1 MEYKTMVHISFWL
14 FINLLIVRI
23 TADEE
28 RYFLHAKSGAKLQSY
43 IWRPKQGE
51 PVKALVFISHGY
63 AELMTPYYNQLA
75 IDGSKAGLVM
85 FGHDHVGHG
94 RSNGKRAQA
103 GNIQDYVDPVI
114 QHCREVKFKYPDAPL
129 FIIGHSMGGLIAL
142 LTILQTQVSNFF
154 NYSS

>member
-1 MEYKTMVHISFWL
+1 MEYKTMAHMSFWL
-14 FINLLIVRI
+14 LINLLIVRI
-23 TADEE
+23 NADEE

-43 IWRPKQGE
+43 IWRPKPGE
-51 PVKALVFISHGY
+51 PVKALGFISHGY

-94 RSNGKRAQA
+94 RNDGKRAQA

-114 QHCREVKFKYPDAPL
+114 LHCREVKFRYPDAPL
-129 FIIGHSMGGLIAL
+129 FIIGPWK
-142 LTILQTQVSNFF
+142 V
-154 NYSS
+154 